1 MIISQKLV
9 FIIGGSCMRQTK
21 TQILEVAKAFD
32 DAIETRDI
40 DQILPFFAK
49 DCVIELLGVT
59 LTGWTGAKR
68 WLAWM
73 FSHLE
78 TIRFQP
84 VIIMVEGDTF
94 FEEFIVTGTLKDGR
108 QVTSKQAEVLIYEDL
123 KVKHLRIYFD
133 RLDFADAVASGWLNR
148 SVIRRLKR
156 ISTKGLI

>member
-1 MIISQKLV
+1 MK
-9 FIIGGSCMRQTK
+9 QTR

-40 DQILPFFAK
+40 DRILPFFAE
-49 DCVIELLGVT
+49 DCVIELLEVT
-59 LTGWTGAKR
+59 LAGWEGARR

-73 FSHLE
+73 FSHLDAIHFE
-78 TIRFQP
+78 P
-84 VIIMVEGDTF
+84 VVIMVEGDTF
-94 FEEFIVTGTLKDGR
+94 FEEFIVMGTLKDGR

-156 ISTKGLI
+156 ISTKGLV

>member
-1 MIISQKLV
+1 V
-9 FIIGGSCMRQTK
+9 RQTR

-49 DCVIELLGVT
+49 DCVIEILGVT
-59 LTGWTGAKR
+59 LTGWTGVRR
-68 WLAWM
+68 WLTWM
-73 FSHLE
+73 FSHLDAV
-78 TIRFQP
+78 RFEP
-84 VIIMVEGDTF
+84 VVIMVEGDIF

-108 QVTSKQAEVLIYEDL
+108 QITSKQAEVLIYEDL

-148 SVIRRLKR
+148 SVIRRLKH
-156 ISTKGLI
+156 ISTKGLV